1 MGYFVKNRRLES
13 GSSGVVIP
21 VGGSATRPLAPAFG
35 LIRYNT
41 DLAAIEYFNGVQ
53 YIQLSAAG
61 TVDYAVDSFTGDG
74 STTVFTMSV
83 QALTAQQIMVFV
95 GSIYQDS
102 STAYSVNG
110 GYDITFTSAP
120 PDGEPISVIHSSVT

>member
-1 MGYFVKNRRLES
+1 MGYFVKNRQLQS

-41 DLAAIEYFNGVQ
+41 DLAAIEYFNGLQ

-61 TVDYAVDSFTGDG
+61 TVDYSVDSFTGDG

-83 QALTAQQIMVFV
+83 QVLTAQQIMVFV

-102 STAYSVNG
+102 ATAYSVNG